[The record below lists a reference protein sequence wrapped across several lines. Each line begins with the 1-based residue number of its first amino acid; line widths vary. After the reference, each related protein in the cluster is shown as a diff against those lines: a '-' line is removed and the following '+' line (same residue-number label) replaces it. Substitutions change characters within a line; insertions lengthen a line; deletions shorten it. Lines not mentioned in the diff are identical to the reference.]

1 MRHRDDRW
9 ETMTN
14 PISMLGGRLAPAF
27 AAVAGEAAADPA
39 VRRSERADYQA
50 DGALALARR
59 LGRNPRELAAEV
71 VGRVRLDDL
80 CERVEIAGPGFVNL
94 TLREPVVAG
103 LLADMAGERLGVPVT
118 RPAAT
123 VVVDYSAP
131 NVAKEMHVGHLRSTI
146 IGDALC
152 RIQTFLGNTVIRQNH
167 LGDWG
172 TPFGMLIEHLLDI
185 GEQEAVAELSV
196 GDLSRFYQDARRKF
210 DGDEAF
216 AERSRRRVVALQSG
230 DEPTLALWRL
240 LYDQSRAY
248 FQHVYRRLGVLLI
261 PEDEDGESRYNPVL
275 ASIVDEL
282 KQLGL
287 LEVSDGALCV
297 FPPGFTNR
305 QGQRQPLIVRKADGG
320 YGYAAT
326 DLATIRLRARDLGA
340 TRILYV
346 VGAPQQLHLEMVF
359 ATARMAGWLGP
370 EQEAVH
376 VGFGSVLGPDRKLLR
391 TRAGASIRLAD
402 LLDEAAARAAALL
415 REKRPELDEAAV
427 AELAAPIGIGAVK
440 YADLSNDR
448 IRDYVFSWD
457 RMLAL
462 DGNTAPYL
470 QYANTRIRSIFRRGG
485 VPDDVTAPVCLPE
498 PAERALALHL
508 LGFEE
513 ALGLAAER
521 HQPHR
526 LCTYLYE
533 LATSFSAFY
542 EACPVLQAEDEGLRA
557 SRLALCALS
566 SRVLTTGLGLLGIQA
581 PDQM

>member
-1 MRHRDDRW
+1 MAAWGPSGGIKARPAVQQVEARHRDDRW

-59 LGRNPRELAAEV
+59 LGRDPRELAAEV

-80 CERVEIAGPGFVNL
+80 CERVEVAGPGFVNL

-123 VVVDYSAP
+123 VVGDYSAP

-146 IGDALC
+146 IGAALC

-196 GDLSRFYQDARRKF
+196 GDLSRFYQAARRTF

-248 FQHVYRRLGVLLI
+248 FQHVYRRLEVLLT
-261 PEDEDGESRYNPVL
+261 PEDDDGESRYNPIL

-415 REKRPELDEAAV
+415 REKRPELDEA
-427 AELAAPIGIGAVK
+427 
-440 YADLSNDR
+440 
-448 IRDYVFSWD
+448 
-457 RMLAL
+457 
-462 DGNTAPYL
+462 
-470 QYANTRIRSIFRRGG
+470 
-485 VPDDVTAPVCLPE
+485 
-498 PAERALALHL
+498 
-508 LGFEE
+508 
-513 ALGLAAER
+513 
-521 HQPHR
+521 
-526 LCTYLYE
+526 
-533 LATSFSAFY
+533 
-542 EACPVLQAEDEGLRA
+542 
-557 SRLALCALS
+557 
-566 SRVLTTGLGLLGIQA
+566 
-581 PDQM
+581 